1 MCSFVSSFFFLLR
14 WLTHFSVHYII
25 LGRSQGLMGVGSE
38 INSNTP
44 IWSIKSHS
52 VPRQGLFLYGTIY
65 SSVFIMYIE
74 GKMEKERA
82 KVKKMSVSV
91 TCARKMSLLGTIRS
105 LTIVVLILIPL
116 KNCSSFF
123 VWLVSNNIGYNRAI

>member
-1 MCSFVSSFFFLLR
+1 MYYPFFLPGR
-14 WLTHFSVHYII
+14 LTHFSVHYII
-25 LGRSQGLMGVGSE
+25 LGRSQGLIGVGSE
-38 INSNTP
+38 INSNAP

-65 SSVFIMYIE
+65 SSIFIMYIE

-82 KVKKMSVSV
+82 TVKKRSLSV
-91 TCARKMSLLGTIRS
+91 TCASKISLLGIVRN

-116 KNCSSFF
+116 KYSSSLLLL
-123 VWLVSNNIGYNRAI
+123 LVSNNMGQNRAV